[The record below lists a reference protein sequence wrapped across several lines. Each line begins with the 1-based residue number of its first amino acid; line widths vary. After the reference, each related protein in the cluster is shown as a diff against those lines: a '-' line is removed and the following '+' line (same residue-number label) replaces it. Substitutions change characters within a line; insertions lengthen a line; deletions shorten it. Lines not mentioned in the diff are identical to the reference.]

1 MTYNF
6 NRLKP
11 KILIDF
17 YNFPIMPKDE
27 SIKDEKHYRGL
38 SRNKICVLIATDGTD
53 KLSPSKP
60 DEVHETAPRIW
71 QGCSSGLADSVL
83 VHLYEPW
90 DFDWWQG
97 EEVTSD
103 GGFDTESDQ
112 ISGCF
117 RKKSG
122 KMMTYQVTYA
132 NQGFYEINTNKIR
145 SPVQIVNIFKWVKGA
160 IKPRKK
166 AIRWYVSPNLYKMC
180 CCNGVNSR

>member
-60 DEVHETAPRIW
+60 EEVHETAPLIW
-71 QGCSSGLADSVL
+71 QGWSSGLAESVL

-90 DFDWWQG
+90 
-97 EEVTSD
+97 
-103 GGFDTESDQ
+103 
-112 ISGCF
+112 ISIDDKGKKLLQMAVLTRKVIRF
-117 RKKSG
+117 RDVFAKKSG

-145 SPVQIVNIFKWVKGA
+145 SPVQIVNIFKWVKGCHQLIPVLA
-160 IKPRKK
+160 PYR
-166 AIRWYVSPNLYKMC
+166 N
-180 CCNGVNSR
+180 